1 MRTAYDLVGLSSG
14 SKIKKIDVVSVATDH
29 EAIRQAC
36 KQYGIPCVMTSA
48 DQPTST
54 DRIYEAAQKISA
66 DIYLCVNGDEPLM
79 EAPIL
84 EQVIPES
91 GEDFFASNLMTQI
104 HSPVEAID
112 ETNIKVVTDQ
122 EGYAL
127 FMSRS
132 PIPHPK
138 ASMTF
143 DYYKHLGVLAYSM
156 DALRFFANTKKGV
169 LETIEDINELR
180 FIEHR
185 KQLRMIP

>member
-1 MRTAYDLVGLSSG
+1 
-14 SKIKKIDVVSVATDH
+14 
-29 EAIRQAC
+29 
-36 KQYGIPCVMTSA
+36 
-48 DQPTST
+48 
-54 DRIYEAAQKISA
+54 
-66 DIYLCVNGDEPLM
+66 
-79 EAPIL
+79 
-84 EQVIPES
+84 
-91 GEDFFASNLMTQI
+91 MTQI

-156 DALRFFANTKKGV
+156 DALRFFANTKK
-169 LETIEDINELR
+169 ECLR
-180 FIEHR
+180 
-185 KQLRMIP
+185 QLRTLMNCVLLSTENN

>member
-1 MRTAYDLVGLSSG
+1 
-14 SKIKKIDVVSVATDH
+14 
-29 EAIRQAC
+29 
-36 KQYGIPCVMTSA
+36 MTSA

-143 DYYKHLGVLAYSM
+143 DYYKHLAFWHILWMRCVSLQTQKKEC
-156 DALRFFANTKKGV
+156 LR
-169 LETIEDINELR
+169 
-180 FIEHR
+180 
-185 KQLRMIP
+185 QLRTLMNCVLLSTENN